1 MKTSSLKRLA
11 SLLMILAL
19 VVSLFSAIPV
29 QASDAGTAET
39 PLPLAD
45 LGGTVE
51 NDSTD
56 AYIGWTNDALPQE
69 QMKALINSQ
78 TLHPQRTGYV
88 EMDNRLAELLEPYKD
103 ADTYTK
109 IQAIYKWA
117 IENVVYTH
125 NGYGYIE
132 GATNQYDYLT
142 KTFYVDEMTYEEGLQ
157 KAIPDKVINHASYAL
172 FECKGACY
180 DYASL
185 LAVAIRYIGINAY
198 VHTGYWIL
206 ESDGSYNNHHG
217 WTEIELDGK
226 LYILDP
232 QREARYTER
241 MGSVQNIYFGIPHE
255 NGADW
260 RYWSPDTE
268 ANAERDAL
276 FLSVTADREDP
287 KNPTD
292 PDAEYNPGTTPGTG
306 EETYTLKVVITGN
319 GSITCD
325 ATEIG
330 EYTYQVKSGDKI
342 HMEATPGENS
352 AFRSWWDKNKREYL
366 HHNEPAFESAAQIS
380 ADEGVTFFI
389 DENLMAVNGV
399 IVIEAVFS
407 DTVNL
412 SIVSSRSGSVQ
423 SYGADVLPQQEHL
436 IGDQVPLT
444 AVPNADKAFVGW
456 YDKDGK
462 LLSEE
467 DAYNLTVPNTDTTI
481 YALFEGDVFCDMTD
495 DLWYLDDVMEAV
507 DLGLV
512 DGVTPVTFEG
522 DAFFTRG
529 MAVVMLAR
537 LDGAD
542 IANAPVSDF
551 VDVEDGAWF
560 ADAINWAA
568 DAGLVLGKDET
579 HFMPDDPIKREEFV
593 AIMVRYLEY
602 KGITLE
608 PQELTYTDMDEID
621 EYALEY
627 LQKAQSIGLIQGDPG
642 GTFRPR
648 DTLLRSEGTTVMV
661 RLTHYLNEAK
671 G

>member
-69 QMKALINSQ
+69 QMKELINSQ

-88 EMDNRLAELLEPYKD
+88 EMDNRLAELLEPYED

-142 KTFYVDEMTYEEGLQ
+142 RTFYVDEMTYEEGLE

-241 MGSVQNIYFGIPHE
+241 MGSVHSYTSSNTPPI
-255 NGADW
+255 
-260 RYWSPDTE
+260 S
-268 ANAERDAL
+268 
-276 FLSVTADREDP
+276 SV
-287 KNPTD
+287 
-292 PDAEYNPGTTPGTG
+292 
-306 EETYTLKVVITGN
+306 
-319 GSITCD
+319 
-325 ATEIG
+325 
-330 EYTYQVKSGDKI
+330 
-342 HMEATPGENS
+342 
-352 AFRSWWDKNKREYL
+352 
-366 HHNEPAFESAAQIS
+366 
-380 ADEGVTFFI
+380 
-389 DENLMAVNGV
+389 
-399 IVIEAVFS
+399 
-407 DTVNL
+407 
-412 SIVSSRSGSVQ
+412 
-423 SYGADVLPQQEHL
+423 
-436 IGDQVPLT
+436 
-444 AVPNADKAFVGW
+444 
-456 YDKDGK
+456 
-462 LLSEE
+462 
-467 DAYNLTVPNTDTTI
+467 
-481 YALFEGDVFCDMTD
+481 
-495 DLWYLDDVMEAV
+495 
-507 DLGLV
+507 
-512 DGVTPVTFEG
+512 
-522 DAFFTRG
+522 
-529 MAVVMLAR
+529 
-537 LDGAD
+537 
-542 IANAPVSDF
+542 
-551 VDVEDGAWF
+551 
-560 ADAINWAA
+560 
-568 DAGLVLGKDET
+568 
-579 HFMPDDPIKREEFV
+579 
-593 AIMVRYLEY
+593 
-602 KGITLE
+602 
-608 PQELTYTDMDEID
+608 
-621 EYALEY
+621 
-627 LQKAQSIGLIQGDPG
+627 
-642 GTFRPR
+642 
-648 DTLLRSEGTTVMV
+648 
-661 RLTHYLNEAK
+661 
-671 G
+671 